1 MQTANTM
8 NTTSHPGTETSR
20 AQLAPWLIVLAG
32 LAFMYVPS
40 FVDLFRGIW
49 STDEQAHGPIVLGL
63 SLWLLWRKWPD
74 VAAVDN
80 QPGMSV
86 AAWAVLAIGALA
98 YALGRSQQIYL
109 FEIELIIILNVIISS
124 NLTLV

>member
-8 NTTSHPGTETSR
+8 NTTSHP
-20 AQLAPWLIVLAG
+20 APKPAAPSLRPGSSCWLG
-32 LAFMYVPS
+32 WRSCMPS

-98 YALGRSQQIYL
+98 YALGRSQQIY
-109 FEIELIIILNVIISS
+109 FEIGSV
-124 NLTLV
+124 V